1 MNGIFEKSRFSIYN
15 IIGIILG
22 LSLIVTFTHFVVIN
36 EFNSESLFISIF
48 FIFFGLAITILC
60 FLSLFLNKGAYF
72 RLDENGIT
80 SQFSLK
86 TNLNCKYSE
95 IAFCE
100 CMYDNLIIRMHNG
113 KRYFISKMVNADFIC
128 AEIRKRINAYSKKD
142 DMPLEEMLS
151 ELSNIKEKRK
161 RMLIITVILVSLMF
175 LSIAV
180 ITIVT
185 GGKDISD
192 FNNNENKLFIGF
204 IVFEVIDVICAF
216 FFASKC
222 GNLNHLVSEKIA
234 LIKKNILKNAPLP
247 IGNLLKVYMDA
258 DYTVRVIIFGYPN
271 ADDVYYITQAVDD
284 RFNIVTTYS
293 SKVFENI
300 DVLQSDLDDL
310 IDISQ

>member
-15 IIGIILG
+15 IIGIIIG
-22 LSLIVTFTHFVVIN
+22 LSLIVTFTHFVITN
-36 EFNSESLFISIF
+36 EFNSESLFTSIF

-86 TNLNCKYSE
+86 TKLNCKYSE

-128 AEIRKRINAYSKKD
+128 AEIRKRINVYSKKD

-151 ELSNIKEKRK
+151 ELSKIKEKRK
-161 RMLIITVILVSLMF
+161 KMLIITIVLVSLMF

-192 FNNNENKLFIGF
+192 FNNNENKLFIGY

-247 IGNLLKVYMDA
+247 TGNLLKVYMDA